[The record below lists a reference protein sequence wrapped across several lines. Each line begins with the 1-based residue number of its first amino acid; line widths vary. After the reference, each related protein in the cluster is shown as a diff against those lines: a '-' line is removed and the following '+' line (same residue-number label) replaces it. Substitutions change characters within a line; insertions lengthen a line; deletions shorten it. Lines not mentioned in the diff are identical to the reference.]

1 MDFMK
6 DFMPVLIQVVL
17 IPLLTALTGIAVK
30 WINSKANELK
40 AKTDN
45 IYLQQAINML
55 NSSISSAV
63 VAVNQT
69 YVDEL
74 KKEDAFTPEAQ
85 KEAFKRVYEAAIN
98 SLTEEAKNYLFAH
111 IGDLEGY
118 IKNRIEEEVVIN
130 KEQ

>member
-30 WINSKANELK
+30 WINSKANELR

-45 IYLQQAINML
+45 IYLQQAIDML

-63 VAVNQT
+63 VAVN
-69 YVDEL
+69 
-74 KKEDAFTPEAQ
+74 
-85 KEAFKRVYEAAIN
+85 
-98 SLTEEAKNYLFAH
+98 
-111 IGDLEGY
+111 
-118 IKNRIEEEVVIN
+118 
-130 KEQ
+130 